1 MIEPR
6 QIIEESDS
14 ELSISW
20 SDAAETKYNAADLRR
35 ACPCA
40 GCINEWT
47 GEKMLRDENVSED
60 LSFSHITVVGRYAL
74 NFHFS
79 DRHETGI
86 YSFAYLRKLSD

>member
-1 MIEPR
+1 MKRKPLTKR
-6 QIIEESDS
+6 RRFGVPARAP
-14 ELSISW
+14 
-20 SDAAETKYNAADLRR
+20 DASMNGR
-35 ACPCA
+35 AK
-40 GCINEWT
+40 
-47 GEKMLRDENVSED
+47 KMLKDENISED